1 MITILEGVD
10 GTGKSSHAA
19 WLAREQN
26 ARIIHAGV
34 PTHSHWFD
42 EYIKPIVDAEE
53 EQNLILD
60 RWHMGEMIWPTI
72 FDRPSIFKRPESFKL
87 CNAMIEELGARLI
100 LVYRDIDAISTTLML
115 RGEQD
120 QIENVIKA
128 QSMFLDLADRMDN
141 VEIINSNDLERD
153 LPDVPRT

>member
-19 WLAREQN
+19 WLAKEQN
-26 ARIIHAGV
+26 ARILHAGV
-34 PTHSHWFD
+34 PTHKHWFE

-53 EQNLILD
+53 GENLILD

-72 FDRPSIFKRPESFKL
+72 FNRQSLYKRPESFTI
-87 CNAMIEELGARLI
+87 CNAMIDELGARLI
-100 LVYRDIDAISTTLML
+100 LVYRDIDAIATTLML

-120 QIENVIKA
+120 QIDNVIKA
-128 QSMFLDLADRMDN
+128 QDMFIDLADRMHN
-141 VEIINSNDLERD
+141 VEIINSNHLERD
-153 LPDVPRT
+153 LPDVS